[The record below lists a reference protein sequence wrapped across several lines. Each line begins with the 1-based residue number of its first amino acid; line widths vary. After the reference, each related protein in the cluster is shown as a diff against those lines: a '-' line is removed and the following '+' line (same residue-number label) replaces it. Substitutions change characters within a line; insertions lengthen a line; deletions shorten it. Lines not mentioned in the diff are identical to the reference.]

1 MKKII
6 QVLMVAATS
15 VMVSVILIFICAFL
29 AYKLRLSP
37 AQLGIM
43 AMVIYAVGSFIAGF
57 GVGKLKKE
65 KRLLWGICAGVVYFA
80 AVLAISI
87 ISGGSIHADGG
98 RLVRCVLICVAAGT
112 IGAVAT

>member
-1 MKKII
+1 
-6 QVLMVAATS
+6 
-15 VMVSVILIFICAFL
+15 
-29 AYKLRLSP
+29 
-37 AQLGIM
+37 M

-87 ISGGSIHADGG
+87 ISGGGIHADGG
-98 RLVRCVLICVAAGT
+98 RLAGCVFICVAAGT